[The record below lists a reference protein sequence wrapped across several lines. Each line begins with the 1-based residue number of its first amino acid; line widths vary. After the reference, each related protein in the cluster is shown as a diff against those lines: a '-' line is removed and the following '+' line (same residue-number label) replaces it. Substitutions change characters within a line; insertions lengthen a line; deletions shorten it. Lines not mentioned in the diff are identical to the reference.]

1 MNKFYIQIFFF
12 LLTISLCVNNKT
24 LATELSPK
32 TYTKYKSK
40 KFTIFKSKK
49 SYPAKDITEEIY
61 QKNKHLL
68 YTDPEETINACRFM
82 TEALTHLEHHA
93 TSKDD
98 YVLYG
103 RNSVYYMFFYKKKHR
118 GHTNVKKIEYIVD
131 DPNMYN
137 GLINRF
143 WNPDSS
149 NFLYTGSVKRKFVR
163 VYSRNL
169 VIIQQRCKK
178 WPWSREKYFYALA
191 AKFKTSE
198 NKTMIAMASANIID
212 HNRKNKKYFENK
224 IIENANLFQAEIDSE
239 DDIRNG
245 KLIKMFVNLNGYI
258 VEKKNKYIEITYV
271 NSNDEHDSI

>member
-271 NSNDEHDSI
+271 NSVNE